1 MEERYKSL
9 IAMNAE
15 PWIDHFQ
22 KTAGHTSLWTSKPM
36 AIVIKPSNKNK
47 NTEDTGAGENLPL
60 TVVSPVEQSN
70 EMAQAELAS
79 NSNKRTF
86 TDTTGSVHSRRKP
99 QTQCVKRK
107 KTAPSGGTSKKIA
120 RIKVIFTQH
129 DKR

>member
-15 PWIDHFQ
+15 PWIDHFR
-22 KTAGHTSLWTSKPM
+22 KKAGHTSLWTSKPM

-70 EMAQAELAS
+70 EIAQAELAS
-79 NSNKRTF
+79 KSNKRTF
-86 TDTTGSVHSRRKP
+86 TDTTGSVHSPRKP
-99 QTQCVKRK
+99 QTQRVKRK
-107 KTAPSGGTSKKIA
+107 KTAPSGGTSKKIN
-120 RIKVIFTQH
+120 RIKDIFTQH
-129 DKR
+129 VKR